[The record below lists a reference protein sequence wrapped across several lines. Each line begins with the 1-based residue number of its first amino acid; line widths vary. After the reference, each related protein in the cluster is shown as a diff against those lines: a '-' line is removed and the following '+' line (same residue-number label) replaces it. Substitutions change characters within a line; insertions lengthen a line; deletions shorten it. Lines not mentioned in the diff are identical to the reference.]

1 MYKKTL
7 LIAFSVILF
16 AGCSGKSNYV
26 SKYSVA
32 EATDYAM
39 DCNALL
45 SEIKIL
51 KAKINNDENLLE
63 SFIPNSLLNK
73 EELNE
78 QDILI
83 LRERTKSLQLIY
95 TIKQAKNECRAL
107 TARDTEVDS
116 NIVKSVKKIKNT
128 TNEVLDVITK

>member
-1 MYKKTL
+1 MSLAFLYKISSSFINSQFEFSNVIYTL
-7 LIAFSVILF
+7 
-16 AGCSGKSNYV
+16 
-26 SKYSVA
+26 
-32 EATDYAM
+32 
-39 DCNALL
+39 
-45 SEIKIL
+45 
-51 KAKINNDENLLE
+51 
-63 SFIPNSLLNK
+63 FIPNSLLNK